1 MKKKIVVTLLALFI
15 AGFTGNSFA
24 APSAYSDVPKEHWAY
39 QSITKL
45 VKAGIIE
52 GYGDNGT
59 FNGNKTLTRYEMAAI
74 VANAMT
80 KEEKADAAAKAEI
93 EKLKAEFGTELDK
106 LGVRMGAVEKKVDK
120 LGNIEFH
127 VWTRYLTDTER
138 DVKSGNSTT
147 NTQIRYGLMM
157 KSQLDENAWAFS
169 KIGTTDTTSESQG
182 STNTISIQ
190 QAYVRLKYG
199 DWNFNIGRQ
208 GDNVSHPANFIN
220 TGMLWMSSSNW
231 DGVSAFTG
239 SADNHLYGGILERTF
254 PGGITDVYGNSSN
267 STRYT
272 GLRKF
277 YIMDTA
283 RDLTPNFNLRAA
295 YVKDTGVRNGSQSV
309 IDFKSIGSIYK
320 FGKNNNLKLTSE
332 IGKNSRA
339 AYAAGIASDG
349 KGWITD
355 LQYGQTNSQ
364 KRGSWDVHVDYR
376 HMNPGMS
383 PFGGWENPGGPYNPT
398 YQGLGN
404 NCSNVQGI
412 GLYYEFVPAKNV
424 WVQLSAYN
432 FKTVVD
438 TSASTGLS
446 QKYRQSYR
454 LIVDTFF

>member
-1 MKKKIVVTLLALFI
+1 MKKKVVGTFLALCI
-15 AGFTGNSFA
+15 VGMTSNSFA

-45 VKAGIIE
+45 AKAGIIE
-52 GYGDNGT
+52 GYGDGT
-59 FNGNKTLTRYEMAAI
+59 YNGNKTLTRYEMATV

-80 KEEKADAAAKAEI
+80 KEEQVDAATKAEI

-106 LGVRMGAVEKKVDK
+106 LGVRMDGMEKKVNK

-138 DVKSGNSTT
+138 NVKAGNSTT

-169 KIGTTDTTSESQG
+169 KIGTTDTTNETTNS
-182 STNTISIQ
+182 NTISIQ
-190 QAYVRLKYG
+190 QAYLRLKSG
-199 DWNFNIGRQ
+199 EWNFNIGRQ
-208 GDNVSHPANFIN
+208 GDNASHPANFIN

-231 DGVSAFTG
+231 DGVSTYTG
-239 SADNHLYGGILERTF
+239 TADNHFYAGILQRSF
-254 PGGITDVYGNSSN
+254 PGGITKVDGTTLAGSAL
-267 STRYT
+267 T
-272 GLRKF
+272 RKF
-277 YIMDTA
+277 YIVDTA

-295 YVKDTGVRNGSQSV
+295 YVKDTGVRNGSDSV

-332 IGKNSRA
+332 YGKNSRA
-339 AYAAGIASDG
+339 AYASGIASDG

-376 HMNPGMS
+376 HIQPGMS
-383 PFGGWENPGGPYNPT
+383 PFGGWENPGGPYNPS

-412 GLYYEFVPAKNV
+412 GAYYEFVPAKNV

-432 FKTVVD
+432 FKTVTD

-446 QKYRQSYR
+446 QQYRQSYR